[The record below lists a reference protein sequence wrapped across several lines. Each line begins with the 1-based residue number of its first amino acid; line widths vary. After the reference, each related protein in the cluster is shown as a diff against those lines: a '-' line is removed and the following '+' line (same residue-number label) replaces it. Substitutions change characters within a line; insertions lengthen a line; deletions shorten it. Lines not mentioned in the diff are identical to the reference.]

1 MIITPG
7 GGQKRGQSIVRS
19 AIKEGN
25 QATLSF
31 KHPTPG
37 STGQRDDHWCSQTLQ
52 IQIQIKIQMQ
62 IQIQIQKYKYKN
74 KYRQVQPNIHEG
86 KIACYNPGIYEYR
99 LYHPIVWFSET
110 LKDVIMLASVT
121 RKPRTILRNLII
133 QTSSIWP
140 LD

>member
-37 STGQRDDHWCSQTLQ
+37 STGQRDDQWCSQTLQ

-62 IQIQIQKYKYKN
+62 IQIQKYKYKN
-74 KYRQVQPNIHEG
+74 KYRQVQPNIQAG
-86 KIACYNPGIYEYR
+86 KIACYNPGIYKCK
-99 LYHPIVWFSET
+99 LYHTNVRFSQT
-110 LKDVIMLASVT
+110 LKEVIMVASVT